1 MRDLTPEYLLAALRQ
16 AIKTKGLTYRELSE
30 KMGMPLSTF
39 KRHLTSTNLA
49 LDKLLEYCRAIDCTL
64 DELQKLANQLQGE
77 DEDYFSRTQDEVFFQ
92 FPHLYD
98 FYRELRMLRGK
109 DGYTILKKKYDL
121 SEQSMSDYLG
131 ALELLDLVYVDEN
144 KSITLHGPLY
154 YSYAENSKLNDK
166 YTEIIKEQ
174 TTTHDKCVRVA
185 LARMKITEEQLL
197 ELEDQVAKTV
207 IDFHSK
213 NVVAENFNVSDFTN
227 VVLLAGPHQPVTFSD
242 GIVETESRFIE
253 DIRYAIAAAG
263 DKPSLSI

>member
-30 KMGMPLSTF
+30 RMGMPLSTL
-39 KRHLTSTNLA
+39 KRHLTSSNLGV
-49 LDKLLEYCRAIDCTL
+49 DKLLEYCRAVDCTL
-64 DELQKLANQLQGE
+64 DELQKLADQLQGD

-92 FPHLYD
+92 FPRLYD

-109 DGYTILKKKYDL
+109 DGYSIIKKKYEL
-121 SEQSMSDYLG
+121 SEQSMSDYLN

-144 KSITLHGPLY
+144 NNITLHGPLY

-166 YTEIIKEQ
+166 YTEIIKKQ
-174 TTTHDKCVRVA
+174 ATSHDKCVRVA

-197 ELEDQVAKTV
+197 QLEEQVAKAV
-207 IDFHSK
+207 LDFHSE
-213 NVVAENFNVSDFTN
+213 NMVAENFDVSDFSN

-242 GIVETESRFIE
+242 GITETEARFID
-253 DIRYAIAAAG
+253 DIRYAIASAG
-263 DKPSLSI
+263 EKPSLSI

>member
-49 LDKLLEYCRAIDCTL
+49 LDKLLEYCRAVDCTL

-109 DGYTILKKKYDL
+109 DGYSILKKKYDL
-121 SEQSMSDYLG
+121 SEQSMSDYLK
-131 ALELLDLVYVDEN
+131 ALELLDLVYVDEDKN
-144 KSITLHGPLY
+144 ITLHGPLY

-174 TTTHDKCVRVA
+174 TTTHNKCVRVA

-197 ELEDQVAKTV
+197 LLEDQVAKTV

-227 VVLLAGPHQPVTFSD
+227 IVLLAGPHQPVTFSD
-242 GIVETESRFIE
+242 GIIETEGRFID
-253 DIRYAIAAAG
+253 DIRYAIASAG

>member
-1 MRDLTPEYLLAALRQ
+1 MRELTPEYLLAALRQ

-64 DELQKLANQLQGE
+64 DELQKLANQLQAE
-77 DEDYFSRTQDEVFFQ
+77 DQDYFSHTQDEVFFQ

-109 DGYTILKKKYDL
+109 DGYTILMKKYDL
-121 SEQSMSDYLG
+121 SKQSMSDYLR
-131 ALELLDLVYVDEN
+131 ALELLGLVYVDEEN
-144 KSITLHGPLY
+144 NITLHGPLY

-166 YTEIIKEQ
+166 YTEIIKDQ
-174 TTTHDKCVRVA
+174 TTTHEKCVRVA
-185 LARMKITEEQLL
+185 LSRMKITEKQLL
-197 ELEDQVAKTV
+197 ILEEQVAKTV
-207 IDFHSK
+207 LDFHSK
-213 NVVAENFNVSDFTN
+213 NVVAENFDVSDFTN
-227 VVLLAGPHQPVTFSD
+227 VLLIGGPHHPVTFSD
-242 GIVETESRFIE
+242 GIVQTGTSFID
-253 DIRYAIAAAG
+253 DIRYAIASAG

>member
-1 MRDLTPEYLLAALRQ
+1 MRELTPEYLLAALRQ

-49 LDKLLEYCRAIDCTL
+49 LDKLLEYCRAVDCTL
-64 DELQKLANQLQGE
+64 DELQKLANQLQAE
-77 DEDYFSRTQDEVFFQ
+77 DQDYFSHTQDEVFFQ

-109 DGYTILKKKYDL
+109 DGYTILMKKYAL
-121 SEQSMSDYLG
+121 SKQSMSDYLG
-131 ALELLDLVYVDEN
+131 ALELLDLVYVDEEN
-144 KSITLHGPLY
+144 NITLHGPLY
-154 YSYAENSKLNDK
+154 YSYADNSKLNDK

-174 TTTHDKCVRVA
+174 TTKQEKCVRVA
-185 LARMKITEEQLL
+185 LSRMKITEEQLL
-197 ELEDQVAKTV
+197 VLEEKVAKIV
-207 IDFHSK
+207 LDFHSK

-227 VVLLAGPHQPVTFSD
+227 VLLIAGPHEPVTFSD
-242 GIVETESRFIE
+242 GIIETQQHFID
-253 DIRYAIAAAG
+253 DIRYAIASAG